1 MFETTNQQH
10 IQTWGAKTIKI
21 EVILNSDTK
30 FHGND
35 NPALALEL
43 SLAAMAVCSS
53 SSFSAERVACPTRTS
68 NAMATATVSRMLPM
82 ASWKRTFSGTLGT
95 STDFLEDDIPVYI
108 YIYPNLDTQMMV
120 YGVGGEIF
128 CWGLKIRYLTVLY
141 RETYRDWASF
151 DQWTWEFNEQIWC
164 SFVHR
169 VPVVSIFGG
178 D

>member
-35 NPALALEL
+35 NPALAL

-82 ASWKRTFSGTLGT
+82 ASWNAH
-95 STDFLEDDIPVYI
+95 FLEHLGHLRIFWKMTYQYI
-108 YIYPNLDTQMMV
+108 YIYTQIWIPKWWFTESEV
-120 YGVGGEIF
+120 RYFVGGWRFDIWLFYIARHIEIEF
-128 CWGLKIRYLTVLY
+128 HLTNEHENSTNKYDVHLYIEYRLSASLGGLR
-141 RETYRDWASF
+141 
-151 DQWTWEFNEQIWC
+151 
-164 SFVHR
+164 
-169 VPVVSIFGG
+169 G
-178 D
+178 

>member
-82 ASWKRTFSGTLGT
+82 ASWNAH
-95 STDFLEDDIPVYI
+95 FLEHLGHLRIFWKMTYQYI